1 MQNGKASGQSLRIAL
16 MIAQDAYEDNPKM
29 EGTSGPHARDIA
41 LIIAMQVKQSIGP
54 WLSSEGFPRHGK
66 ER

>member
-1 MQNGKASGQSLRIAL
+1 